1 MEQLKVLK
9 HGLSVT
15 SLCRLQPVVE
25 KMIMARLEHV
35 ASVESHLLSVPAG
48 RVGVVCFDNLRELS
62 RYMVFKNGCKHP
74 DCTRCN
80 TLPQVA
86 FKTYPPDVVRERY
99 ADILRNP
106 DELDKPHR
114 LVVVLK
120 LSDFW
125 DFPDI
130 PRGFCVVR
138 KMARRTHAPTTRIK
152 IPTRTRTCDNC
163 GRNDSLS
170 RTKRLHCGRCG
181 QAQYCSKACQAE
193 DWGYFHKFHCTN
205 PE

>member
-1 MEQLKVLK
+1 MQQLKVLK

-25 KMIMARLEHV
+25 KMIMGRLEYV
-35 ASVESHLLSVPAG
+35 ASVESRLLPVPAG

-80 TLPQVA
+80 TLPRVPLR
-86 FKTYPPDVVRERY
+86 TYPPDLVRARY
-99 ADILRNP
+99 ADILSNP
-106 DELDKPHR
+106 DEVKPQR
-114 LVVVLK
+114 LVVILK

-138 KMARRTHAPTTRIK
+138 KTKSHAHAPTRRIK
-152 IPTRTRTCDNC
+152 NSIRSRTCDNC
-163 GRNDSLS
+163 GRNDSLAK
-170 RTKRLHCGRCG
+170 TKRLHCARCG
-181 QAQYCSKACQAE
+181 QAQYCSKACQAA
-193 DWGYFHKFHCTN
+193 DWEYFHKFHCTN